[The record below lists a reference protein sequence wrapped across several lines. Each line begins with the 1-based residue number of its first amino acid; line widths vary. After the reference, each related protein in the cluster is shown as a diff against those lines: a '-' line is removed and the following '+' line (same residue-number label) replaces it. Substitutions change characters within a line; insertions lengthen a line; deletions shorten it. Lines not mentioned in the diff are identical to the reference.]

1 MNKLIKVIVLGIF
14 FICTLFIASTQ
25 PSISQEYALNESAV
39 VYQLDKPAY
48 FLSGEDNIEEVNNN
62 NTKIAQENP
71 QKELSTE
78 YTEVVTYSD
87 ISYTN
92 SKVVEETVDDTYP
105 LTEGYTVTIDQKE
118 SFYVTDIDY
127 LTEAINKIF
136 EILINDP
143 IAYQTFIETGEFT
156 PVTIDGK
163 YIYDLSIENKF
174 EVEKGYVPGNSTYG
188 STEEVMFYLLH
199 GDVEKETEA
208 ISTTNNVDDVKTNN
222 ELSETELKLNNNGLD
237 STTLLYDGAELVTNT
252 IDPVIDIVVYYE
264 TTKKEVIPYNKV
276 TQKSDTLYVGKSK
289 VHQKGKNGE
298 QEVTYKTKMVNGQ
311 AAYTEPVDYVIL
323 EQPKDQITYKGT
335 KEKPKE
341 EKPKEEKPSSSSS
354 TGSTSSA
361 TSSSAEEE
369 DTESESA
376 AESPTGG
383 FIWPVS
389 SHEIMCGW
397 YCYPGHDG
405 LDFTAWYG
413 APIYASDGGTVSRA
427 GYSGDMGNYVVI
439 DHGNGYHT
447 RYMHMSSPANVGVG
461 DTVSQGEV
469 IGYVGQTGYAT
480 APHLHFEV
488 IYNGSAINPFEVLP

>member
-14 FICTLFIASTQ
+14 FICTLFIASSQT
-25 PSISQEYALNESAV
+25 SISQEYALNESAV

-48 FLSGEDNIEEVNNN
+48 FLSGEDNMEEIDNN
-62 NTKIAQENP
+62 NTKIAKENP
-71 QKELSTE
+71 QKELSTK

-92 SKVVEETVDDTYP
+92 GDVVSETINETYP
-105 LTEGYTVTIDQKE
+105 LTEGYTVTIDQEE
-118 SFYVTDIDY
+118 SFYVTNIDY
-127 LTEAINKIF
+127 LTEAVNNIF
-136 EILINDP
+136 EIIINDP

-163 YIYDLSIENKF
+163 YVYDLSIENKF
-174 EVEKGYVPGNSTYG
+174 EVEEGYVPGNDTYD

-208 ISTTNNVDDVKTNN
+208 ISSTNNINDIKKNN
-222 ELSETELKLNNNGLD
+222 EISETELKLNNNGLD

-252 IDPVIDIVVYYE
+252 INPVIDVVVYYE

-289 VHQKGKNGE
+289 VHQKGKNGS

-311 AAYTEPVDYVIL
+311 EEYTEPVDYVIL

-341 EKPKEEKPSSSSS
+341 
-354 TGSTSSA
+354 TTSTSSGD
-361 TSSSAEEE
+361 EG
-369 DTESESA
+369 DSENA

-405 LDFTAWYG
+405 IDFTAWYG
-413 APIYASDGGTVSRA
+413 APIYASDGGTVTRS

-447 RYMHMSSPANVGVG
+447 RYMHMSSSTVSTG

-488 IYNGSAINPFEVLP
+488 IYNGSAIHPLDVLP